1 MNEKLQNVQWGE
13 YRIGDLFDVNS
24 SKKIFHA
31 SNIEVFDEQVLDSY
45 PYVVRKTG
53 ENGIKGYIKESEE
66 FLNPSNT
73 LSFAQDTFTVFYQKN
88 KYFTGNKVK
97 VLVPKFKIFNEVIS
111 EFFVAV
117 FNNLLSNLSWGDGSN
132 VEMIKSFVIQL
143 PTKDNKIDFEFM
155 ESFISE
161 LEDERIRELS
171 AYLTVSRLDNYEL
184 SSEEKEAL
192 DKFELI
198 SNNWNLFKIQDIFNV
213 KSSKKRFDANKVEIL
228 NCGFP
233 YIVRMSTN
241 NGIKGYLNQDEQL
254 LNHGNTIAFGQDTAT
269 MFYQEKPYFT
279 GDKIKILEC
288 RYDKFNKINS
298 MFLISTMRKSFSTFS
313 WGANSFSEKVI
324 NNQIIKLPTKN
335 NEIDFSYME
344 LLISAVQ
351 KLVIKDV
358 VMWKDKKIEATKQL
372 VGRN

>member
-1 MNEKLQNVQWGE
+1 MFESQNGDFDIQKKHINDKGINVITAGLTDYGILGKSDIKAKVFNKNTITIDMFGNSFFRNFQYKMVTHARVFSLNFNFDITEK
-13 YRIGDLFDVNS
+13 IGLFISNS
-24 SKKIFHA
+24 LNYL
-31 SNIEVFDEQVLDSY
+31 SNIFGY
-45 PYVVRKTG
+45 
-53 ENGIKGYIKESEE
+53 ENMCSWNKIKEE
-66 FLNPSNT
+66 
-73 LSFAQDTFTVFYQKN
+73 YI
-88 KYFTGNKVK
+88 Y
-97 VLVPKFKIFNEVIS
+97 
-111 EFFVAV
+111 
-117 FNNLLSNLSWGDGSN
+117 
-132 VEMIKSFVIQL
+132 L
-143 PTKDNKIDFEFM
+143 PTKDGEIDFEFM

-161 LEDERIRELS
+161 LEEERISELS
-171 AYLTVSRLDNYEL
+171 AYLTVSGLDNYEL

-192 DKFELI
+192 EIFNLDVD
-198 SNNWNLFKIQDIFNV
+198 NWKLFKVQDVFDV

-228 NCGFP
+228 NYGFP

-241 NGIKGYLNQDEQL
+241 NGIKGYLNQNEQL

-358 VMWKDKKIEATKQL
+358 VMWKDEKIEATKQL